1 MANNKPIRKA
11 VVTSALAVTMC
22 ASMLAGTTYAWFTDS
37 AASGVNV
44 IQSGHLDLAVYQEIN
59 SELALIDERT
69 DLFSNVEGN
78 PILWE
83 PGASVSET
91 FVIKNEG
98 NLALKYQFNLNVTD
112 KGGQGN
118 SQAPD
123 LASRGASPKS
133 LLDVLSVSVNGGD
146 AQPLAS
152 FIHEG
157 YLLKET
163 EEEIT
168 VKIQWIPGE
177 DDNLYNVA
185 GGLRLD
191 LGLNVVATQ
200 YTYEYDGT
208 GNQYDANAS
217 YVTEVYTAADLKAA
231 MRRSGKVILMADI
244 ELDSPLVIGKSHE
257 VGNPA
262 VIVVDEKYDIVLDMN
277 GKTLSLVDGAPQ
289 SCDPMIDL
297 IRDSSLTIDGNGTFD
312 VGANP
317 GYSLIVPGG
326 NLTINSGTFKI
337 DTGLASYGSLF
348 AGARNGTGT
357 FIINGGYFD
366 GGYYSATSCGE
377 NALHLLNLSDNQTVR
392 VYGGTFVA
400 QNPAWGDEANG
411 GCACSLHGTNR
422 HHGWWNGTQGVF
434 LEGQVWTDNR
444 TDDALPEGYT
454 ITEGNTS
461 DGRPTYTVH
470 YTKP

>member
-59 SELALIDERT
+59 SELAPIDERT
-69 DLFSNVEGN
+69 DLFSNVEGE

-118 SQAPD
+118 SQAP
-123 LASRGASPKS
+123 GADPRAVNSKS

-152 FIHEG
+152 FMHEG
-157 YLLKET
+157 YLLKES
-163 EEEIT
+163 EEKIT

-231 MRRSGKVILMADI
+231 MRRSGKIVLMADI
-244 ELDSPLVIGKSHE
+244 ELDSSLVIGKTHKEGDPE
-257 VGNPA
+257 VL
-262 VIVVDEKYDIVLDMN
+262 VVDEKYDIVLDMN
-277 GKTLSLVDGAPQ
+277 GKTISLPDGANSKICDPVINLKNESSLV
-289 SCDPMIDL
+289 
-297 IRDSSLTIDGNGTFD
+297 IDGNGTFD
-312 VGANP
+312 LGENP
-317 GYSLIVPGG
+317 GFSFIAPRGD
-326 NLTINSGTFKI
+326 LTINSGRFTI
-337 DTGLASYGSLF
+337 DPGLSSYGSF
-348 AGARNGTGT
+348 FIGINGGQGKLV
-357 FIINGGYFD
+357 INGGYFD
-366 GGYYSATSCGE
+366 GGYYMDGDCF
-377 NALHLLNLSDNQTVR
+377 NNCRNLLNGSWGQSIR
-392 VYGGTFVA
+392 VYGGTFVG
-400 QNPAWGDEANG
+400 QNPAWGDEGMAFLCPHCTHDSG
-411 GCACSLHGTNR
+411 YCQTI
-422 HHGWWNGTQGVF
+422 F
-434 LEGQVWTDNR
+434 LEGQQYGDT
-444 TDDALPEGYT
+444 TLPEGYI

-461 DGRPTYTVH
+461 DGRPTYTVY

>member
-44 IQSGHLDLAVYQEIN
+44 IQSGHLDLAVYQKVN
-59 SELALIDERT
+59 SELALIDERA
-69 DLFSNVEGN
+69 DLFSNVEGE

-118 SQAPD
+118 NQAP
-123 LASRGASPKS
+123 GADPRAVNRKS

-168 VKIQWIPGE
+168 VKIQWTPGE

-217 YVTEVYTAADLKAA
+217 YVTEVYTAADLQAA

-244 ELDSPLVIGKSHE
+244 ELDSSLVIGKTHTEGDPE
-257 VGNPA
+257 VL
-262 VIVVDEKYDIVLDMN
+262 VVDEKYDIVLDMN
-277 GKTLSLVDGAPQ
+277 GKTISLPDGADSETCNPVIDLRNKSSLV
-289 SCDPMIDL
+289 
-297 IRDSSLTIDGNGTFD
+297 IDGNGAFD
-312 VGANP
+312 LGANP
-317 GYSLIVPGG
+317 GFSFIAPRGD
-326 NLTINSGTFKI
+326 LTINSGRFTI
-337 DTGLASYGSLF
+337 DPGLSSYGSF
-348 AGARNGTGT
+348 FIGINGGQGKLV
-357 FIINGGYFD
+357 INGGYFD
-366 GGYYSATSCGE
+366 GGFYEEGNCFH
-377 NALHLLNLSDNQTVR
+377 NCRNLLNGSWGQSIR

-400 QNPAWGDEANG
+400 QNPAWGDEGMALLCPHCTHESNY
-411 GCACSLHGTNR
+411 C
-422 HHGWWNGTQGVF
+422 QVIF
-434 LEGQVWTDNR
+434 LEGQQYGDT
-444 TDDALPEGYT
+444 TLPEGYI

-461 DGRPTYTVH
+461 DGRPTYTVY